1 MVRCNRLAGR
11 LAAAAMGA
19 ALAVAALSPAPAGAQ
34 LPVADVAYSA
44 DSIVRV
50 GTMEIPARV
59 YHDAGRERRDMT
71 IQGMEQTI
79 ILRPDLDTVYVVM
92 PMMNMGFEVSLD
104 SMPIPRAE
112 DMMDTG
118 DLEEVGRET
127 MAGLD
132 TTKYRI
138 ARSSED
144 GMAEGFVWISDENIP
159 VRVEGVAQ
167 SGGQREDFVM
177 YLENIEIGPQDPAL
191 FERPEGVTFMPID
204 PAMMGPMM
212 NPGSMPSMPG
222 MPSIPGLP
230 GSQ

>member
-1 MVRCNRLAGR
+1 MSRFNRLAGRLAGR
-11 LAAAAMGA
+11 LAAAGA
-19 ALAVAALSPAPAGAQ
+19 ALAGAALLAPAAGMAQ
-34 LPVADVAYSA
+34 LPAADVAYSA
-44 DSIVRV
+44 DSVVRV
-50 GTMEIPARV
+50 GGMEIPARV
-59 YHDAGRERRDMT
+59 YHDQGRERREMT
-71 IQGMEQTI
+71 VQGMEQTI

-112 DMMDTG
+112 DMMDRS

-127 MAGLD
+127 VAGLD

-138 ARSSED
+138 VGTSED

-167 SGGQREDFVM
+167 SGGQQEDFVM

-191 FERPEGVTFMPID
+191 FERPAGVSFMPID

-212 NPGSMPSMPG
+212 GSGDMPG
-222 MPSIPGLP
+222 MPSIPGMP